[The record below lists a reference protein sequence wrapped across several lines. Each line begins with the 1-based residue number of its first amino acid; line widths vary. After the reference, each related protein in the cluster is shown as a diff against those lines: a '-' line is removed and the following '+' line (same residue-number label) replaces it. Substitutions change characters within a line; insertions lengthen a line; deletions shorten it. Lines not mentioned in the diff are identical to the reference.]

1 MDIVEFAEKIVNFPL
16 TDYQK
21 EFLRKVYEC
30 IKMNQTLFYFPPRCN
45 SRFSYEIL
53 QAIAIIAGASERNQ
67 LKYKVEIMDKTEK
80 T

>member
-16 TDYQK
+16 RNYQK
-21 EFLRKVYEC
+21 EFLRKAYEC
-30 IKMNQTLFYFPPRCN
+30 IKTNRTLILSPPRCN

-53 QAIAIIAGASERNQ
+53 QAIAIIAVSSERNQ
-67 LKYKVEIMDKTEK
+67 LKCKAEIMDKTEK

>member
-1 MDIVEFAEKIVNFPL
+1 MSAFQVL
-16 TDYQK
+16 
-21 EFLRKVYEC
+21 
-30 IKMNQTLFYFPPRCN
+30 IKGSFPPRCN

-53 QAIAIIAGASERNQ
+53 QSIAIIAGASERNQ